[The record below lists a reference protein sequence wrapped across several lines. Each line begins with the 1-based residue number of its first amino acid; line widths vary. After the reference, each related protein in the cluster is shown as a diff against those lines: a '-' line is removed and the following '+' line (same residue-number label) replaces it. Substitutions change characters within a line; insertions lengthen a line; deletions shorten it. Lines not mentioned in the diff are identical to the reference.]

1 MIILYD
7 IFYILCKKKK
17 YLLNF
22 ALLFFFKFQWTAAHM
37 EAEEHFSK
45 RESPSVP
52 TGAEDPRL
60 YGQRSRN
67 TLNFGL
73 TLLGDIYAV

>member
-1 MIILYD
+1 MIYF
-7 IFYILCKKKK
+7 IFFVKIPTKLCTP
-17 YLLNF
+17 F
-22 ALLFFFKFQWTAAHM
+22 FFFKFQWTAAHM
-37 EAEEHFSK
+37 EAEEHFSQ

-73 TLLGDIYAV
+73 TLLGDINAV

>member
-1 MIILYD
+1 MIYFVFFVKIPTK
-7 IFYILCKKKK
+7 LCTP
-17 YLLNF
+17 
-22 ALLFFFKFQWTAAHM
+22 FFFKFQWTAAHM

-45 RESPSVP
+45 REGPPVP
-52 TGAEDPRL
+52 TRAEDPWL

-73 TLLGDIYAV
+73 TLLGDIDVV

>member
-1 MIILYD
+1 MIYF
-7 IFYILCKKKK
+7 IFFVKI

-37 EAEEHFSK
+37 EAEEHFSQ

-73 TLLGDIYAV
+73 TLLGDINAV

>member
-1 MIILYD
+1 MHS
-7 IFYILCKKKK
+7 F
-17 YLLNF
+17 
-22 ALLFFFKFQWTAAHM
+22 FFFKFQWTAAHM

-73 TLLGDIYAV
+73 TLLGDIDAV